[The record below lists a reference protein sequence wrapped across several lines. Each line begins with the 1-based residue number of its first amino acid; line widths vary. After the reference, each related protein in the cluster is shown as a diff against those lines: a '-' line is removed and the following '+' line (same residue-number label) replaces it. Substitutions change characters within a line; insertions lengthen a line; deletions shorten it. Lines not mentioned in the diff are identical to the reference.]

1 MTMLKHSY
9 STPVER
15 AIEDLREN
23 DYERNPLAMEGLF
36 TDNPRFAQA
45 AARLYIPS
53 GHPIGVLLVD
63 TLGDDFMLAVIEN
76 ASYLRRWSGTE
87 LAVKRVADMA
97 GIGYSYTIAN
107 DAVQFHVRP
116 RRGSGEY
123 SEAQIQFLTSVFQ
136 TVTPFYLTANIAQ
149 FIDKLDLP
157 LAAGG
162 AVNLVDVI
170 GDNP

>member
-45 AARLYIPS
+45 VARLYIPS
-53 GHPIGVLLVD
+53 GHPIGALLVD

-76 ASYLRRWSGTE
+76 ASYLRRWLGTE
-87 LAVKRVADMA
+87 LAVKRVADMT
-97 GIGYSYTIAN
+97 GIDYSYTVAN
-107 DAVQFHVRP
+107 DDISFRVRP
-116 RRGSGEY
+116 RRGSGEFNA
-123 SEAQIQFLTSVFQ
+123 AQLVFLTQVFQ
-136 TVTPFYLTANIAQ
+136 TVTPFYLTASIAEI
-149 FIDKLDLP
+149 IDEFSASVG
-157 LAAGG
+157 AAGG
-162 AVNLVDVI
+162 VNFVDVLSRSS
-170 GDNP
+170 